1 MVWRPTPAPCRDGST
16 ANRPR
21 YAEEAFGDGCAA
33 RGMEVR
39 RIPAGDWTERSG
51 AASIERTE
59 LRTATAVFAANDAMD
74 IGALDALARAGV
86 RVPEDIAVLG
96 ADDIPAAA
104 FVTPSLSSVAHDLD
118 EQGRHA
124 ARTLLRTLREDPAP
138 ISDPTFGVSIR
149 RRATTTARG
158 R

>member
-1 MVWRPTPAPCRDGST
+1 M
-16 ANRPR
+16 
-21 YAEEAFGDGCAA
+21 
-33 RGMEVR
+33 R